1 MQAKQA
7 RIDEVNAKIRE
18 TSATLASE
26 RRHLEELQRKAAE
39 RKQLRQT
46 IENYRHA
53 NEKLRQELLSEDPQM
68 EIRNDVKIG
77 DADAGLEIDMS
88 RLPEDVPG
96 QGPEYTPAQLEY
108 LASLPPTEVILARV
122 RAYIQ
127 NNERLKAELKGL
139 QGQSSVLEGQL
150 KRLVS
155 ICINVP
161 EDKVDDI
168 IENLVAAVESEREDE
183 LDVGRVREFLRKVEG
198 RNED

>member
-46 IENYRHA
+46 IENYRRA
-53 NEKLRQELLSEDPQM
+53 NEKLRQALLSEDPQM
-68 EIRNDVKIG
+68 QIRNDVKIG
-77 DADAGLEIDMS
+77 DADAGLEVDMS

-96 QGPEYTPAQLEY
+96 QEPEYTPAQLEY

-122 RAYIQ
+122 RAYNQ